1 MALIHILKE
10 NETNQLFLT
19 LLRRGLISISILD
32 KKVYYEYYLD
42 QCKLLKDE
50 RVKKYK
56 IQAVQN
62 TCEEFKISQVTVY
75 RAINEMES

>member
-50 RVKKYK
+50 RVKNYK
-56 IQAVQN
+56 MQALQN
-62 TCEEFKISQVTVY
+62 TCEEFKISQKTVY
-75 RAINEMES
+75 NSINEMES